1 MSGLRADGTSYL
13 VCATQRSGS
22 TLLCELLK
30 GTEVAGVPDE
40 YFEALRSTGLPRQP
54 RQYFEDPR
62 VGDIAERF
70 APVEVDQPEQPGEFE
85 GWFHYA
91 LQRGTTPNGVFGS
104 KMMWNYFDDFRSR
117 ISELPGFEGR
127 SFTDALT
134 EVFPNLHIIFVRRRD
149 KVSQAVSLW
158 KAIQTQHW
166 RTGSEVGDD
175 EVGDDEVAQAS
186 PGLGVEFDFG
196 VAEYDFRA
204 IDHLVH
210 ELHRWDARWEDW
222 FHATG
227 RDPIRVVYEEFTQS
241 RAATIGRVLDAL
253 GIDPPEPEGQRPM
266 KRQADDL
273 SRDWVE
279 RYRAESERSI
289 IA

>member
-1 MSGLRADGTSYL
+1 MSAPMSAPRADGISYL

-54 RQYFEDPR
+54 RQYFDEPPLR
-62 VGDIAERF
+62 DIAERL
-70 APVEVDQPEQPGEFE
+70 APVEVGQPEEPGEFE

-91 LQRGTTPNGVFGS
+91 LQRGTTPNGVFGA

-117 ISELPGFEGR
+117 ISELPGLEGR
-127 SFTDALT
+127 SFTEALT
-134 EVFPNLHIIFVRRRD
+134 EVLPNLHIVFVRRRD

-166 RTGSEVGDD
+166 RTGSEVGID
-175 EVGDDEVAQAS
+175 ELDAEATE
-186 PGLGVEFDFG
+186 LGAEYDFR
-196 VAEYDFRA
+196 ATEYDFRA

-227 RDPIRVVYEEFTQS
+227 RDPIRVIYEEFTQS

-253 GIDPPEPEGQRPM
+253 GIDPPEPAGQKPM

-279 RYRAESERSI
+279 RYRHESERSI
-289 IA
+289 SA

>member
-1 MSGLRADGTSYL
+1 MSQTIPRVDGIAYL

-54 RQYFEDPR
+54 RQYFEDPS
-62 VGDIAERF
+62 VAEIAERLAPFDPGRPEEPGDF
-70 APVEVDQPEQPGEFE
+70 A
-85 GWFHYA
+85 GWFDYVLH
-91 LQRGTTPNGVFGS
+91 RGTTRNGVFGA
-104 KMMWNYFDDFRSR
+104 KMMWNYLDDFRER
-117 ISELPGFEGR
+117 IAELPGMGDL
-127 SFTDALT
+127 TLNQALD
-134 EVFPNLHIIFVRRRD
+134 EVFPNLEIIFVRRRD

-158 KAIQTQHW
+158 KAIQTQQW
-166 RTGSEVGDD
+166 RTESDPDTDGDGNGAGSRGAKPSAD
-175 EVGDDEVAQAS
+175 
-186 PGLGVEFDFG
+186 
-196 VAEYDFRA
+196 YDFAA
-204 IDHLVH
+204 IKHLLD

-227 RDPIRVVYEEFTQS
+227 REPIRVIYEEFAPA

-253 GIDPPEPEGQRPM
+253 DIDPPEPEGKGPM

-273 SRDWVE
+273 SRTWVE
-279 RYRAESERSI
+279 RFRRDAEEQLKV
-289 IA
+289 